1 MSEATQRIGVAN
13 DGIRARIMCLMLAVI
28 LVLPIPLGNNP
39 HGFEIALIA
48 LGIL

>member
-1 MSEATQRIGVAN
+1 MPSGLALPTMEYALG
-13 DGIRARIMCLMLAVI
+13 IMCLMLAVI

-39 HGFEIALIA
+39 PGFEIALIA